1 MDREQRKF
9 RPELTELKIKGRKE
23 GEQREKWMEV
33 SKFTSGARTGGRE
46 GGEEGGLVVNR
57 DPFSIKSCGR

>member
-33 SKFTSGARTGGRE
+33 SKFTSGARTGGK
-46 GGEEGGLVVNR
+46 GGEGRGGG
-57 DPFSIKSCGR
+57 FGS

>member
-33 SKFTSGARTGGRE
+33 SKFTSGARTGGKGE
-46 GGEEGGLVVNR
+46 GEEGGLVVNR

>member
-23 GEQREKWMEV
+23 AWGQGNNVKNEW
-33 SKFTSGARTGGRE
+33 KFRNSRLVHERG
-46 GGEEGGLVVNR
+46 GGLVVN
-57 DPFSIKSCGR
+57 

>member
-33 SKFTSGARTGGRE
+33 SKFTSGARTGGRK
-46 GGEEGGLVVNR
+46 GGEEGG
-57 DPFSIKSCGR
+57 FGS